1 MIVTIQQR
9 WSSEYEIET
18 ASCLYSAIAQEKFSS
33 FSGQI
38 KLFAPRDRLVR
49 SIFGPEERPF
59 GASWEP
65 S

>member
-1 MIVTIQQR
+1 MTITFQQR
-9 WSSEYEIET
+9 GSSEYEIET
-18 ASCLYSAIAQEKFSS
+18 ASCIYSAIAQKKFLS
-33 FSGQI
+33 FSGRI

-49 SIFGPEERPF
+49 SVFGPEERAF